1 MQKRF
6 GLFCL
11 PSNINDQC
19 TPIVNQFFV
28 ERAPWADNNPYA
40 RQYFLQQHMV
50 AVDHKPRMAM
60 WGKGQQQG
68 VGCRYRQQNCL
79 CTWHHSIPFKKKIEK
94 AGGVYVQ
101 HSAINDDGGRDLIL
115 EDSTPRSVENDA
127 FKGIVGQST
136 KMQEIFRL
144 VERVADSDSTIL
156 INGETGTGKGLI
168 AQAIHKQSYRKDKPF
183 VSINCGAIPENLLE
197 SELFGHLKGAFTGAT
212 ANKVG
217 KFEAANGGTIFLDE
231 IGDMSQ
237 DLQVKIL
244 KVLEERCFEPV
255 GGCKTV
261 TVNVRIVAATHRDLE
276 EEVQKGNFREDLFY
290 RLFVIPVNL
299 PSLRERRSDIPHF
312 VAHFLNCLNQA
323 KKTQVV
329 SIADDALNVM
339 MQHAWPGNV
348 RELANLME
356 RMVVIKGKGEIDIND
371 LPEKMKSQ
379 SPNNS
384 FCAPEITGDGLC
396 LSTAVSEFEK
406 RLIYQS
412 LEKTKWVKNRA
423 AQLLQVKRTTLVEK
437 IKRYELQKCA

>member
-1 MQKRF
+1 MQN
-6 GLFCL
+6 
-11 PSNINDQC
+11 PAMIDDSVVDV
-19 TPIVNQFFV
+19 IV
-28 ERAPWADNNPYA
+28 
-40 RQYFLQQHMV
+40 
-50 AVDHKPRMAM
+50 
-60 WGKGQQQG
+60 
-68 VGCRYRQQNCL
+68 
-79 CTWHHSIPFKKKIEK
+79 
-94 AGGVYVQ
+94 
-101 HSAINDDGGRDLIL
+101 
-115 EDSTPRSVENDA
+115 EDSASLSDENEA
-127 FKGIVGQST
+127 FEGIVGEST
-136 KMQEIFRL
+136 KMQEVFRL

-168 AQAIHKQSYRKDKPF
+168 AHAIHKQSYRRDQPF

-217 KFEAANGGTIFLDE
+217 KFEASDGGTIFLDE
-231 IGDMSQ
+231 IGDMSP

-244 KVLEERCFEPV
+244 KVLEERRFEPV

-261 TVNVRIVAATHRDLE
+261 QVNVRIIAATHRELE

-290 RLFVIPVNL
+290 RLYVIPIRL

-312 VAHFLNCLNQA
+312 VSHFMNRLNSR
-323 KKTQVV
+323 KKTCVK
-329 SIADDALNVM
+329 SISDDALNVL

-356 RMVVIKGKGEIDIND
+356 RLVVIKGDGEIDIND
-371 LPEKMKSQ
+371 LPEKMKNEA
-379 SPNNS
+379 PKNC
-384 FCAPEITGDGLC
+384 FLAPEITGDGLC
-396 LSTAVSEFEK
+396 LNTAVSEFEK